1 VDTPLAAFATR
12 RFWRRETG
20 MKAILDHFEG
30 TKAVLGEIG
39 TKKTISVA
47 KSSLPKMAGEGSALD
62 NTSGSWQLDN
72 GIAADRRSAAA
83 DLVNELFK

>member
-1 VDTPLAAFATR
+1 MDTPLVAFATR

-20 MKAILDHFEG
+20 VKAVLDHFEG
-30 TKAVLGEIG
+30 ALAVLEEIC

-47 KSSLPKMAGEGSALD
+47 KSSLPKAAGEGSVLD
-62 NTSGSWQLDN
+62 NAAGSWRLNNDA
-72 GIAADRRSAAA
+72 AADRRSAAA